1 MANLDAI
8 VKQLE
13 TERDRIDSAIRAV
26 RGIGRPQREVSPSAT
41 SQQRV
46 VLESRQPLVRGGR
59 KSRASRKSFPSPSP
73 AKVENEPCQQQPVGR
88 SRLHSGHG
96 GRG

>member
-8 VKQLE
+8 VNNWK
-13 TERDRIDSAIRAV
+13 RSATGLIPLSGHSEAS
-26 RGIGRPQREVSPSAT
+26 GRPQREVSPSAT

-73 AKVENEPCQQQPVGR
+73 AKVENEPCQQQPVGI
-88 SRLHSGHG
+88 SRIHSRHG